1 MKGINSM
8 RWRLH
13 TRRLLIASF
22 AAAALW
28 GCGTTI
34 QGRVVMPDG
43 TAMSEADVVVYTL
56 PRTAS
61 VKASKDGSFSL
72 SGPISPDQ
80 EYTLIAEDRE
90 GNLGYV
96 KGYKPKKGSNKNV
109 VVRMSR
115 EVEGKDAVMEGGP
128 SDGSGAG
135 MGEKILKSS
144 P

>member
-1 MKGINSM
+1 M
-8 RWRLH
+8 RFSKMIFRILP
-13 TRRLLIASF
+13 LVIASSF
-22 AAAALW
+22 FW

-43 TAMSEADVVVYTL
+43 TAMADADVVVYTL

-61 VKASKDGSFSL
+61 IKAAKDGSFSL
-72 SGPISPDQ
+72 SGAISPEQ

-96 KGYKPKKGSNKNV
+96 KGFKPKKGSNKNV

-128 SDGSGAG
+128 TDGSGSG